1 MTTQPLTVTLDQW
14 TRDFDP
20 TLAAAATANSG
31 QTLVVE
37 AHCCAKGA
45 VDRDV
50 VTAPENFHT
59 SLNYTP
65 GMPVTGPIAVAGAQV
80 GDLLA
85 VEIVQIE
92 LAAQGWTMA
101 MAGRGLVGDQL
112 TVGASRVLPVKNE
125 YAHFMDR
132 VRVPLR
138 PMIGCL
144 GVTPATGPLRAG
156 WPGEHGGNFD
166 CILLGAGATLFLP
179 VLVPGAMLC
188 LGDLHA
194 AMGDGEVGVA
204 GLEIAGKVTLRLH
217 LLSAL
222 SATSAHDQ
230 HVPTPFLVNA
240 DCAAAIFTATTLDEA
255 AVGAT
260 QRMAHYLATAGG
272 LALADAAMLLSLT
285 GDLRICQAVNPLKTC
300 RMEVPRSVL
309 ADLGI
314 VLPAPI
320 QTHPA

>member
-1 MTTQPLTVTLDQW
+1 MNEQILTVTLDHW

-20 TLAAAATANSG
+20 TLSPSATAYSG
-31 QTLVVE
+31 QKVVVQ

-50 VTAPENFHT
+50 VTAPDAFHKT
-59 SLNYTP
+59 LNYTP
-65 GMPVTGPIAVAGAQV
+65 GMPVTGPIAVEGAQV

-85 VEIVQIE
+85 VEIISID
-92 LAAQGWTMA
+92 LATQGWTMA

-112 TVGASRVLPVKNE
+112 TVGASRVLPVNDDH
-125 YAHFMDR
+125 ALFLNQ

-144 GVTPATGPLRAG
+144 GVTPVTGPLRAG
-156 WPGEHGGNFD
+156 WPGEHGGNLD
-166 CILLGAGATLFLP
+166 CTLLGAGATLYLP
-179 VLVPGAMLC
+179 VLIPGAHLC

-204 GLEIAGKVTLRLH
+204 GLEIAGTVTLKLNVIPQ
-217 LLSAL
+217 
-222 SATSAHDQ
+222 ATNLPNL
-230 HVPTPFLVNA
+230 PTPFLVNA
-240 DCAAAIFTATTLDEA
+240 DCATAIYTAATLDEA

-260 QRMAHYLATAGG
+260 QRMAHYLAAAGNIS
-272 LALADAAMLLSLT
+272 LADAGMLLSLV

-300 RMEVPRSVL
+300 RIEVPRSIL
-309 ADLGI
+309 ADLEI
-314 VLPAPI
+314 VLPLENSSSY
-320 QTHPA
+320 TT